1 MKTGKLTACVCCA
14 GLVLLSGCAADNGQ
28 EALNTAAGSASADT
42 NITATVQPAA
52 SSALQSTSTPV
63 KPTSAYTSQEPY
75 YTLNPSTPTLTPT
88 PTPEQPSL
96 PIIEGSEFLR
106 PTDAE
111 IAKLKEVYEK
121 AYGELKYNKQEL
133 LQDAIVSFDNA
144 CVGYDFYD
152 YVFRNYDWSKG
163 IPSSEDINLA
173 FVDGYDKN
181 YIVPIYSKNCKLIA
195 YMYYEPQRN
204 FMYGIRFVENSF
216 GDEVDYCSVLPMHM
230 KAHYVYSAVKEA
242 QLGRIHNMILF
253 TESSN
258 YQYCVVDT
266 DKGSY
271 AYDFPYKTGYGV
283 WVDNRAQVG
292 ILYTNIK
299 EFGQM
304 YFERLDNLHFNS
316 EGGAV

>member
-1 MKTGKLTACVCCA
+1 
-14 GLVLLSGCAADNGQ
+14 
-28 EALNTAAGSASADT
+28 
-42 NITATVQPAA
+42 
-52 SSALQSTSTPV
+52 
-63 KPTSAYTSQEPY
+63 
-75 YTLNPSTPTLTPT
+75 
-88 PTPEQPSL
+88 
-96 PIIEGSEFLR
+96 
-106 PTDAE
+106 
-111 IAKLKEVYEK
+111 
-121 AYGELKYNKQEL
+121 
-133 LQDAIVSFDNA
+133 
-144 CVGYDFYD
+144 
-152 YVFRNYDWSKG
+152 
-163 IPSSEDINLA
+163 
-173 FVDGYDKN
+173 
-181 YIVPIYSKNCKLIA
+181 
-195 YMYYEPQRN
+195 MYYEPQRN

-304 YFERLDNLHFNS
+304 YFERLDNLHF
-316 EGGAV
+316 

>member
-1 MKTGKLTACVCCA
+1 MNICKYLTCFCCA
-14 GLVLLSGCAADNGQ
+14 GLMILTGCDMGNEQAD
-28 EALNTAAGSASADT
+28 ASNTAANTANT
-42 NITATVQPAA
+42 NITTVQPAA
-52 SSALQSTSTPV
+52 STLTPV
-63 KPTSAYTSQEPY
+63 KPTSAYTSREPY